1 MTECRR
7 LKSPSDS
14 EVQGDVQS
22 TNMNSKDD
30 GTTRHP
36 MSISSHY
43 VSDSNSSFDT
53 TEVDSRRSSSP
64 MMLNVPKDS
73 KDLHGHSAE
82 YDSDDD
88 SNSSLSSHEVYMFSR
103 KRHLAS
109 QTIEHDRKVKEKRVR
124 LIEEITSENSELRII
139 SRHKSMR
146 LDDHRVPVDDGT
158 DTLVVLVDDEQMDVT
173 CCSPMWDITRN
184 DMRTMKPM
192 NLTLPTFN
200 KKTARWDNLSSTIQ
214 NIGNDQNDHG
224 ASLRVAGRTLAI
236 GNRNQMNQDTV
247 LINRCRSVPSSPLIK
262 QMSSPLHMALNFP
275 LLPPLQQPIDDELE
289 ETYQAIQTRKGSHED
304 YVRKDSRSEYV
315 RKDSFTDYVQHVFR
329 NAEAKRRRAKALK
342 LKHRRKFVGIPS
354 NHIYKFYWDVVTV
367 LLTFVSVFT
376 THEAI
381 RDRTYDLTYFAMF
394 TQVWFGIDILLN
406 FISVDR
412 NSDGTV
418 SRHITA
424 KSAKYLTTWFPI
436 DALSI
441 YPWEQMLL
449 QPIIEQQN
457 RRKLVTK
464 LFFRSKATV
473 KVTRILRG
481 RHFKFFGRVANST
494 KRNFGVGGKK
504 LLALIIKYVPK
515 YLLFYRNMKLVILLK
530 VLRQIHFVK
539 KIYVSITSDP
549 MDESIAVES
558 ECSSFGEDEDSFTPS
573 DATTNMKYFVQEDEN
588 KFQIS
593 LDGKSGMKMCKSD

>member
-1 MTECRR
+1 
-7 LKSPSDS
+7 
-14 EVQGDVQS
+14 VQREGQS
-22 TNMNSKDD
+22 TNMTSKDD

-43 VSDSNSSFDT
+43 VSDSNSSLDT
-53 TEVDSRRSSSP
+53 SEVDSPSNSS
-64 MMLNVPKDS
+64 MMLTDPKDS
-73 KDLHGHSAE
+73 KDHHGHSVE

-88 SNSSLSSHEVYMFSR
+88 SNSSLSSHEDYISR
-103 KRHLAS
+103 KRQSL

-124 LIEEITSENSELRII
+124 LIEEISSENSELRTIPPL
-139 SRHKSMR
+139 HKSLR
-146 LDDHRVPVDDGT
+146 LDDQRVPVGDGS
-158 DTLVVLVDDEQMDVT
+158 DTLVVIVDDEQMDVT
-173 CCSPMWDITRN
+173 CCSPIWDSTLHDIRS
-184 DMRTMKPM
+184 MKPT
-192 NLTLPTFN
+192 NPTRPTFN
-200 KKTARWDNLSSTIQ
+200 KKTARWDNLSSSIQ
-214 NIGNDQNDHG
+214 NTGNDQNDHD
-224 ASLRVAGRTLAI
+224 AYFSSFRSL
-236 GNRNQMNQDTV
+236 
-247 LINRCRSVPSSPLIK
+247 PSSPVYK
-262 QMSSPLHMALNFP
+262 TPSSPLHMAQNFS
-275 LLPPLQQPIDDELE
+275 LLPPLHQSIDDELE
-289 ETYQAIQTRKGSHED
+289 ETYEAFHTRKGSLTD
-304 YVRKDSRSEYV
+304 YVRKDSFKDYV
-315 RKDSFTDYVQHVFR
+315 RKDSITDYFQHAFR
-329 NAEAKRRRAKALK
+329 NVEAKRLRAKARK

-394 TQVWFGIDILLN
+394 TQVWFGIDVLLN
-406 FISVDR
+406 FISVDQ

-504 LLALIIKYVPK
+504 LLALIIKYAPK

-549 MDESIAVES
+549 MDESIAPES
-558 ECSSFGEDEDSFTPS
+558 AYSSCGEDENSFTPS
-573 DATTNMKYFVQEDEN
+573 NATTKLKYCAKEDKN
-588 KFQIS
+588 KFEIS
-593 LDGKSGMKMCKSD
+593 PDGKSGKKMCKSD